1 MKYIWI
7 LLLCAVACTPTFD
20 EPIKK
25 ELTIV
30 RDTITTTDTVPQNVP
45 QNVDT
50 LTSSQEGIYISF
62 NKDTCIITSDTYNAT
77 KIGNYTTL
85 QLEKHGNKIT
95 KLLLDGTILY
105 GKKDAPKDVPKASKV
120 YTGPV
125 KSFVVNHNYV
135 YVESHTLIVQRGNT
149 LESIAEDH
157 GTTVEALLTK
167 NPTLN
172 HHVKVGQKIRL
183 D

>member
-20 EPIKK
+20 EFKK

-30 RDTITTTDTVPQNVP
+30 RDTITTTDTIPQNI
-45 QNVDT
+45 DT
-50 LTSSQEGIYISF
+50 VASTQGGIYISF
-62 NKDTCIITSDTYNAT
+62 NEDTCIIASDTYNAT
-77 KIGNYTTL
+77 KIGDYTTL
-85 QLEKHGNKIT
+85 HLEKQGNKIT

-105 GKKDAPKDVPKASKV
+105 GKKDASKDVPKTSKPYV
-120 YTGPV
+120 GPV

-172 HHVKVGQKIRL
+172 HHVKVGQRIRL